1 MDLFELGKKVPKLGK
16 NSSGFR
22 GKMSKTTLSS
32 TYAAVPE
39 AQLLLELRNDSSGHI
54 VDQRL
59 HPLGKVLHDA
69 DVGAGCG
76 HHGENE
82 AASGEAEH
90 LVVLVGDQRPPVA
103 LEAQPGALF
112 VGGRRRRSE
121 LEPHHRVRGRQHRF
135 VVVLWLAVGGLGLQD
150 GDALEVGDDHGHQ
163 AGRLGQPSLDQ
174 LAKLFNHGFGFT

>member
-1 MDLFELGKKVPKLGK
+1 MPK
-16 NSSGFR
+16 N
-22 GKMSKTTLSS
+22 TLS
-32 TYAAVPE
+32 TTCAAVPD
-39 AQLLLELRNDSSGHI
+39 AQLLELRNDSSGHI

-69 DVGAGCG
+69 DVVASRS

-90 LVVLVGDQRPPVA
+90 LVVLVGDKRPPVA
-103 LEAQPGALF
+103 LEAQPGAFF

-121 LEPHHRVRGRQHRF
+121 LEPHHRVRWGQHRF